1 VFDYGPQHQ
10 STCGFTFNEPIKPG
24 GPIFGPSSWAGDAI
38 VTGYS
43 RGKLYRTQ
51 LLKTDSGYVARNQ
64 LIACL
69 NMLAVDACIS
79 PDGSLVVACHGGGP
93 DWGNGPTGKGKLYKI
108 SYTDREHPQPLFA
121 WPAGPRE
128 VRIEFDRPVDP
139 LLLQNV
145 LTQTKIAAGKY
156 VRAGDRFESL
166 WPGYA
171 VVQAEKATPRYDIA
185 VRSAQLTPDRR
196 SLILATDPLF
206 AAVHYAVTLPG
217 MGRPEKDK
225 QPKGALPPHPQI
237 DLDFDLSGCEA
248 TWTTTDGKVLWTGW
262 LPSLDLAVSRKF
274 TEGSNYHHALWE
286 AMKEKGKL
294 TLNSQLNLTDML
306 RPAMQPGSRLDYDL
320 QPEKV
325 NLEFDSN
332 PKFAVKRHS
341 PDAGRYQVE
350 THGWKTRAVQAMEP
364 KRGNTTPFEI
374 ELSDNPW
381 MNAFNLS
388 LSYSTNEDKRSRS
401 MPLLRMLIPW
411 ADTKASLGESAKP
424 VKVPEL
430 DGGSWAR
437 GRQVFF
443 SEPASCFK
451 CHSIQGLGGNVGP
464 DLSNLI
470 HRDYPSVLRDI
481 AQPSFAINPDY
492 LAYSVQLKDGQSLL
506 GVIRTEGN
514 KLHIGDNKGAIR
526 TIDKN
531 DVESLK
537 PSAQSIMPDDL
548 LKQLGPEKTR
558 DLLTFLLTAP
568 PSMPRDYNG
577 TRPKPRSTAEVK
589 AILAGAPNPPEK
601 TRPIRIV
608 LVAGPKDH
616 GPGEHDYPAW
626 QKAWSELMG
635 AADKVEVV
643 AAWEWPANEE
653 FQKADAMVFF
663 QRGSW
668 DAKRSADLDAF
679 LERGGGAVYIH
690 WAVDGQKDSPGF
702 AKRIGLAWGNGSKFR
717 HGPVELI
724 FDRETKHPIAR
735 NFEKLSLV
743 DESYWD
749 LTGELP
755 KGRIIATAVEDKH
768 PRPLFW
774 SLEQGRGRVFV
785 SIPGHYSWSFDD
797 PLFRLILLRGIAWTA
812 REPVDRFNDLVWPG
826 ADVTEP

>member
-1 VFDYGPQHQ
+1 
-10 STCGFTFNEPIKPG
+10 
-24 GPIFGPSSWAGDAI
+24 
-38 VTGYS
+38 
-43 RGKLYRTQ
+43 
-51 LLKTDSGYVARNQ
+51 
-64 LIACL
+64 
-69 NMLAVDACIS
+69 
-79 PDGSLVVACHGGGP
+79 
-93 DWGNGPTGKGKLYKI
+93 
-108 SYTDREHPQPLFA
+108 
-121 WPAGPRE
+121 
-128 VRIEFDRPVDP
+128 
-139 LLLQNV
+139 
-145 LTQTKIAAGKY
+145 
-156 VRAGDRFESL
+156 
-166 WPGYA
+166 
-171 VVQAEKATPRYDIA
+171 
-185 VRSAQLTPDRR
+185 
-196 SLILATDPLF
+196 
-206 AAVHYAVTLPG
+206 
-217 MGRPEKDK
+217 
-225 QPKGALPPHPQI
+225 
-237 DLDFDLSGCEA
+237 
-248 TWTTTDGKVLWTGW
+248 
-262 LPSLDLAVSRKF
+262 SRKF
-274 TEGSNYHHALWE
+274 TEKSIYHDALW
-286 AMKEKGKL
+286 AMMKKRGSL
-294 TLNSQLNLTDML
+294 ALNAQLNLMDML
-306 RPAMQPGSRLDYDL
+306 RPAVQPGSRIDYEL
-320 QPEKV
+320 PLEAV
-325 NLEFDSN
+325 NLELDTSAN
-332 PKFAVKRHS
+332 ITRIVAS
-341 PDAGRYQVE
+341 PDGR
-350 THGWKTRAVQAMEP
+350 GFQARQQIGHNHAEQWINP
-364 KRGNTTPFEI
+364 RRGITSLFGIT
-374 ELSDNPW
+374 LSDNSLTNP
-381 MNAFNLS
+381 LS
-388 LSYSTNEDKRSRS
+388 FSLTYSTNEDKRSRT
-401 MPLLRMLIPW
+401 MPLHRMLLPW
-411 ADTKASLGESAKP
+411 ADTKASLGELAKP

-437 GRQVFF
+437 GRKVFF

-451 CHSIQGLGGNVGP
+451 CHAIQRLGGNIGP

-514 KLHIGDNKGAIR
+514 KLHIGDNKGATR

-577 TRPKPRSTAEVK
+577 TRPKPRSTAEVN
-589 AILAGAPNPPEK
+589 AVLAGAPNPPEK

-608 LVAGPKDH
+608 LVAGSKDH

-626 QKAWSELMG
+626 QKAWSELIG

-643 AAWEWPANEE
+643 TAWEWPERVE
-653 FQKADAMVFF
+653 FQKADVMVFF

-668 DAKRSADLDAF
+668 DAKRSADIDAF

-717 HGPVELI
+717 HGPVDLT

-755 KGRIIATAVEDKH
+755 KGRIIASAVEDKQ

-826 ADVTEP
+826 ADVTKP